1 MDDSAEPVS
10 PAVEQQT
17 VIGAGGLPIAVYER
31 NRGAAQTVL
40 LVHGY
45 PDNHSVWDPVAEIL
59 AERFHVVTYDVR
71 GAGASGVPDGTRGY
85 RLDRLTDDVAAVIAA
100 TLPDDRRVHLVGHDW
115 GSVQGWHF
123 AGDARVAARI
133 ASFTSMSGPQ
143 LDAVGDFLRR
153 RGTAPPSVATATYQA
168 AKSWYVGMFQLPA
181 LAPAF
186 WRSPLGRRAWPR
198 VLEQV
203 EGVPAERLPDADA
216 LTRTQ
221 ADGANGVGLYR
232 ANVPAAM
239 RSPRPPHTSVP
250 VQLVVAEKDR
260 YVSPAMALCV
270 APLADELVVVRVDGG
285 HWLPLTR
292 PERVAELITE
302 HIDRQDRP

>member
-31 NRGAAQTVL
+31 NRGAAETVL

-45 PDNHSVWDPVAEIL
+45 PDNHSVWDAVAEML
-59 AERFHVVTYDVR
+59 AERFYVVTYDVR
-71 GAGASGVPDGTRGY
+71 GAGASGVPDSTRGY
-85 RLDRLTDDVAAVIAA
+85 RLDRLTDDVSAVIAA
-100 TLPDDRRVHLVGHDW
+100 TVPDDRRIHLVGHDW

-123 AGDARVAARI
+123 VGDGRVAARI

-153 RGTAPPSVATATYQA
+153 RGTAPPSVATAAYQA

-203 EGVPAERLPDADA
+203 EGVPAERLPDGDA

-239 RSPRPPHTSVP
+239 RSPRAPHTSVP

-270 APLADELVVVRVDGG
+270 APLADDLVVVRVDGG

-292 PERVAELITE
+292 PERVAELITG